1 MNAKG
6 VLISVM
12 CIAVVAMLAGAG
24 TLAYFSDTETS
35 TGNTFTAGTLNLKY
49 STDFGKTWQDGTNAG
64 FGFLNVAPGDPVV
77 GPIPPKTMIFKLWND
92 GTIDAESLKVTWTV
106 TDDEPTD
113 DTEPE
118 EDAETNIGKDIYDI
132 SNKTT
137 VVIYYAGTNVTD
149 AVDNAV
155 GDDKAPLYL
164 SELNG
169 KTYDFE
175 DGAGVVFTGGA
186 EKYLN
191 MTLTL
196 EDDTGNEYQGDRSTV
211 NMTFELTQ
219 DET

>member
-6 VLISVM
+6 VLVSVL
-12 CIAVVAMLAGAG
+12 CIGLVAMLAGAG

-49 STDFGKTWQDGTNAG
+49 STDGGETWQDGTNAY
-64 FGFLNVAPGDPVV
+64 FTFSNVAPGDPVL
-77 GPIPPKTMIFKLWND
+77 PTKTMTFTLKND
-92 GTIDAESLKVTWTV
+92 GTIDAESLKVTWAV

-175 DGAGVVFTGGA
+175 DGAGVVFAAGVT
-186 EKYLN
+186 KNLV

-196 EDDTGNEYQGDRSTV
+196 ESNTDNEYQGDRSTV

-219 DET
+219 NET